1 MLQNFNIYVRNIKVF
16 LFDVVNDLCVEL
28 LNYSSVMKMTVL

>member
-28 LNYSSVMKMTVL
+28 LNYFSVMKITVL